1 MKKLLSLLIACAMM
15 TCAFTA
21 CGDVDDDDDDKKS
34 TSTSSVKDDDDD
46 EDETTTSK
54 KTTSSKED
62 ETTEATTEEKTTEDE
77 DEFEFEG
84 KWQTVKVVMDDETFE
99 DDIEGF
105 PIGAF
110 AQMELLDDGS
120 GYLQVAGEDKYE
132 IEWTEKSKTSI
143 EIYNK
148 EENETIKF
156 KYKNGKL
163 TASEDDMELTFEK
176 VKKFTEA
183 ELPTED
189 DDDDDKPSSGK
200 VDEKIVGEWETKEQG
215 YNGSYIFAEN
225 GYGSVSLDAS
235 SMFCFKGD
243 TLVIDGSTEIGPDQ
257 YEFDGETFVLEI
269 DETEFITMERIE
281 GSGSSLDGKYEIVSG
296 YFYDMFGEQYKNTD
310 DYGLFAEADG
320 DDFWFTMA
328 NCFTFTAD
336 GDTLEFIEGA
346 DLMNNQTVTYTI
358 TGEKMTFKAGGAT
371 QILTKK

>member
-1 MKKLLSLLIACAMM
+1 M

-34 TSTSSVKDDDDD
+34 ASTSSVKDDDDDDDD

-54 KTTSSKED
+54 KTTSSKE
-62 ETTEATTEEKTTEDE
+62 EETTEEKTTEDE

-120 GYLQVAGEDKYE
+120 GYLQVAGEDKHE

-163 TASEDDMELTFEK
+163 TASEEDTDGMKMELTFEK

-189 DDDDDKPSSGK
+189 DDDDDKPSSGEI
-200 VDEKIVGEWETKEQG
+200 DSKIIGEWKTTEQG
-215 YNGSYIFAEN
+215 FDGTYTFAEN

-235 SMFCFKGD
+235 SMFCFEGD

-269 DETEFITMERIE
+269 DGTEFITMEKIE
-281 GSGSSLDGKYEIVSG
+281 GGSGLDGKYEIVSG
-296 YFYDMFGEQYKNTD
+296 YFYDMFDEQYKNTD

-336 GDTLEFIEGA
+336 GKTLKFDKGA
-346 DLMNNQTVTYTI
+346 DLMNNQNITYTI

>member
-1 MKKLLSLLIACAMM
+1 MM

-21 CGDVDDDDDDKKS
+21 CGDDDDDDDDKKS

-62 ETTEATTEEKTTEDE
+62 ETTEATTEDE

-110 AQMELLDDGS
+110 AQIELLDDGS
-120 GYLQVAGEDKYE
+120 GYLQVAGEDEYE

-156 KYKNGKL
+156 KYKDGKL

-189 DDDDDKPSSGK
+189 DDDDKPSSGK
-200 VDEKIVGEWETKEQG
+200 LTRRL
-215 YNGSYIFAEN
+215 S
-225 GYGSVSLDAS
+225 AS
-235 SMFCFKGD
+235 GKQRSRATTAHIHLLKTATAACHL
-243 TLVIDGSTEIGPDQ
+243 TLQACSASREI
-257 YEFDGETFVLEI
+257 L
-269 DETEFITMERIE
+269 
-281 GSGSSLDGKYEIVSG
+281 L
-296 YFYDMFGEQYKNTD
+296 
-310 DYGLFAEADG
+310 
-320 DDFWFTMA
+320 
-328 NCFTFTAD
+328 
-336 GDTLEFIEGA
+336 
-346 DLMNNQTVTYTI
+346 
-358 TGEKMTFKAGGAT
+358 
-371 QILTKK
+371 

>member
-1 MKKLLSLLIACAMM
+1 MKKLLSLLMACAMM

-21 CGDVDDDDDDKKS
+21 CGDDDDDDDNDKKS

-46 EDETTTSK
+46 EDETTSSK
-54 KTTSSKED
+54 KTTSSKEE
-62 ETTEATTEEKTTEDE
+62 ETSEEETTEDE

-84 KWQTVKVVMDDETFE
+84 KWQTVKVVIGEEEYD

-105 PIGAF
+105 PVGAF
-110 AQMELLDDGS
+110 AHIELLDDGS
-120 GYLQVAGEDKYE
+120 GYLEVAGEDEYE

-148 EENETIKF
+148 EDNETIKF

-163 TASEDDMELTFEK
+163 TASDEDMELTFEK

-189 DDDDDKPSSGK
+189 DDDDDKPSAGK
-200 VDEKIVGEWETKEQG
+200 VDSKIIGEWETKEQG
-215 YNGSYIFAEN
+215 YNGTYTFAEN

-269 DETEFITMERIE
+269 EGTEFMTMERIE
-281 GSGSSLDGKYEIVSG
+281 GSGSGFDGKYEIVSG
-296 YFYDMFGEQYKNTD
+296 YFYDMFDEQYKNTD

-320 DDFWFTMA
+320 EEFWFTMA

-336 GDTLEFIEGA
+336 GKTLEFDKGA
-346 DLMNNQTVTYTI
+346 DLMNNQTITYTI

>member
-21 CGDVDDDDDDKKS
+21 CGDDDDDDDDNRHA
-34 TSTSSVKDDDDD
+34 STSSVKDD

-54 KTTSSKED
+54 KTTSSKEK
-62 ETTEATTEEKTTEDE
+62 ETTEATTDEKTTKDE

-84 KWQTVKVVMDDETFE
+84 KWQTVKVVIDDEEYE
-99 DDIEGF
+99 DDIEDF

-110 AQMELLDDGS
+110 AHMELFDDGS
-120 GYLQVAGEDKYE
+120 GYLEVAGEDKNE

-148 EENETIKF
+148 EDNETIKF

-163 TASEDDMELTFEK
+163 TASEDDMELYFEK
-176 VKKFTEA
+176 VKKFTEV

-200 VDEKIVGEWETKEQG
+200 VDKKIVGEWATTEQG
-215 YNGSYIFAEN
+215 FNGSYTFAEN

-257 YEFDGETFVLEI
+257 YEFDGKTFVLEI
-269 DETEFITMERIE
+269 EGTEFITMEKIE
-281 GSGSSLDGKYEIVSG
+281 GSRSSLDGKYEIVSG
-296 YFYDMFGEQYKNTD
+296 YFYDMFDKQYKNTD

-320 DDFWFTMA
+320 DDFWFIMA

-336 GDTLEFIEGA
+336 GDTLKVIEGA
-346 DLMNNQTVTYTI
+346 HLMNNKNITYTI